1 MSTFADIKKRAKS
14 EGSEREYTKKIQ
26 RISKKMQQFQEQEL
40 AESSD
45 SEDDP
50 DNYPFSLESVDE
62 HAFERFF
69 ESEAKHPNGQWK
81 AASTVEGYRSAL
93 IHYFESKKL
102 SVPTILR
109 GDVLTFVKGL
119 KRTIASA
126 RRDGTYKESEGMD
139 CLEFRSFAHICSL
152 TASSNQPDAHA
163 FLLLTW
169 NLICRADTTTHLIY
183 GCITWS
189 NDALRIDIP
198 KSKVHRQAAVWP
210 LPINANEVAEPKG
223 AKGAH
228 HGAQDHRCD

>member
-81 AASTVEGYRSAL
+81 AASTVEGYRTDGQD
-93 IHYFESKKL
+93 
-102 SVPTILR
+102 VPQ
-109 GDVLTFVKGL
+109 
-119 KRTIASA
+119 
-126 RRDGTYKESEGMD
+126 
-139 CLEFRSFAHICSL
+139 CLH
-152 TASSNQPDAHA
+152 
-163 FLLLTW
+163 
-169 NLICRADTTTHLIY
+169 
-183 GCITWS
+183 
-189 NDALRIDIP
+189 
-198 KSKVHRQAAVWP
+198 
-210 LPINANEVAEPKG
+210 
-223 AKGAH
+223 
-228 HGAQDHRCD
+228 